1 LQLKLKD
8 SEHSDANPGQGE
20 TSRNGE
26 PLIQTA
32 TNGGEAFQTGPLR
45 LEFPRFDGED
55 LEGWCYR
62 ASQFFDCYYMSDSQR
77 FTISS
82 FNMEG
87 KALVWFQDMRN
98 CNNLTTWNEFTKAL
112 QIRFGRSSYDDPMK
126 SLVALKQID
135 SVEEYKSQFE
145 LLANRVVG
153 LLENLKLSCF
163 IRGLMEE
170 IRLPVRMFNPKSM
183 TDAYSLAKI

>member
-1 LQLKLKD
+1 
-8 SEHSDANPGQGE
+8 
-20 TSRNGE
+20 
-26 PLIQTA
+26 
-32 TNGGEAFQTGPLR
+32 
-45 LEFPRFDGED
+45 
-55 LEGWCYR
+55 
-62 ASQFFDCYYMSDSQR
+62 M
-77 FTISS
+77 
-82 FNMEG
+82 
-87 KALVWFQDMRN
+87 
-98 CNNLTTWNEFTKAL
+98 
-112 QIRFGRSSYDDPMK
+112 
-126 SLVALKQID
+126 ALKQID